1 MKEAAGTIDKYQP
14 LWGSWKADE
23 LIAQEDG
30 CELYRVYKEEWG
42 KQYVSTVK
50 LLSFLVGRND
60 ILEAQT
66 LGLDPAE
73 LPLYFKSLVDIQ
85 NEIELMYRLRGSSNI
100 IAYEDHTVFE
110 KKDGKGWD
118 VLIRMEYLQPLSRVI
133 PGNGLEASEA
143 ARLGSDICRA
153 LEVCAREGIIHRDI
167 KDSSIFVSP
176 RGEYKLGSFG
186 MAKELNK
193 GGRSAL
199 QSLSPLYMAPELYKE
214 QGYDS
219 SVDIYSL
226 GIVMYKLL
234 NRGRL
239 PFLPPPPG
247 IITAGIAEKALLR
260 RMSGEELPLPVNAGD
275 SLGAI
280 VLKACSYEK
289 KDRYKSPAEFRQKL
303 ERFLKAESRS
313 TRGCVAAPAQRS
325 DCTGKACP
333 EKEEAALEAA
343 YVRELE
349 KVAVVELAASIDK
362 MDNERRKKDMR
373 FIRNA
378 CIAAAIAILAFTAAF
393 FNAYKTEQAAEEG
406 PVAEAASIP
415 VKAAGPSPTVEA
427 TPVPE
432 PAAVKSGEDHYNE
445 GIKHMKYSR
454 FRQAISAFEEAKKL
468 GYDTRKSD
476 SQIRT
481 ARKKLE
487 LQKLN
492 SEAMKLYEQKDYE
505 NAITAFESLAR
516 ADAAA
521 GSLAQYSDSF
531 FRLAEEHNLSGVEY
545 HNQGKL
551 EQSVKEFDAALGVLD
566 RMKKE
571 EVKYEQ
577 ARYNRQYELYDRNR
591 DSLLEKMG
599 RIDEYIRLADE
610 GNRAGV
616 QYFSEGSLDRAKEE
630 FEKALVCLG
639 KIKQLVPKYQESR
652 YESLV
657 KICGDN
663 LNSIE
668 EKLAPEQ

>member
-1 MKEAAGTIDKYQP
+1 MKEAARTIDKYQP

-30 CELYRVYKEEWG
+30 CELYRVHKEEWG

-60 ILEAQT
+60 IIEAQT

-73 LPLYFKSLVDIQ
+73 LPLYFKSLVDVQ
-85 NEIELMYRLRGSSNI
+85 NEIELMYRLRGGSNI
-100 IAYEDHTVFE
+100 VAYEDHAIFE
-110 KKDGKGWD
+110 QMDGKGWD
-118 VLIRMEYLQPLSRVI
+118 VLIRMEYLQPISRVI
-133 PGNGLEASEA
+133 QRSGLEASEA

-153 LEVCAREGIIHRDI
+153 LEVCAREDIIHRGI

-176 RGEYKLGSFG
+176 RGEYKLGGFG
-186 MAKELNK
+186 MAREPNR

-247 IITAGIAEKALLR
+247 TITAEDAERALLR
-260 RMSGEELPLPVNAGD
+260 RMSGEELPLPVNAGE
-275 SLGAI
+275 SIGTI
-280 VLKACSYEK
+280 VLKACSYYK

-303 ERFLKAESRS
+303 ERFLKTENRS
-313 TRGCVAAPAQRS
+313 PKTDAFVPVPTS
-325 DCTGKACP
+325 DCPGKTHP
-333 EKEEAALEAA
+333 EKEEAVLGAA
-343 YVRELE
+343 YARELE
-349 KVAVVELAASIDK
+349 KIAVVELAASIDK

-373 FIRNA
+373 FIRNV
-378 CIAAAIAILAFTAAF
+378 CIAAAIAVMAFTAAF
-393 FNAYKTEQAAEEG
+393 LNAYEAGQSAEEE
-406 PVAEAASIP
+406 PADKAASIS
-415 VKAAGPSPTVEA
+415 VQAVEPSPTVET
-427 TPVPE
+427 TPTLE
-432 PAAVKSGEDHYNE
+432 PVAAK
-445 GIKHMKYSR
+445 R
-454 FRQAISAFEEAKKL
+454 L
-468 GYDTRKSD
+468 GYDAGKSD

-492 SEAMKLYEQKDYE
+492 SEAMKLYEQGDYE
-505 NAITAFESLAR
+505 NAITAFGSLAR

-521 GSLAQYSDSF
+521 GSLPQYSDCF
-531 FRLAEEHNLSGVEY
+531 FRLAEKHNLSGVEY

-551 EQSVKEFDAALGVLD
+551 EQSVKEFDEALAVLD
-566 RMKKE
+566 RLKKE
-571 EVKYEQ
+571 AVKYDQ
-577 ARYNRQYELYDRNR
+577 VRYNKQYGIYDGNKS
-591 DSLLEKMG
+591 SLLEKMG
-599 RIDEYIRLADE
+599 RIDEYIKLADE
-610 GNRAGV
+610 CNRAGV
-616 QYFSEGSLDRAKEE
+616 KHFSEGSLDAAKEK
-630 FEKALVCLG
+630 FEKALEYLG
-639 KIKQLVPKYQESR
+639 KISQLAPQYKESR
-652 YESLV
+652 YKSLV

-663 LNSIE
+663 LSSIE
-668 EKLAPEQ
+668 EKLEPER